1 MCTNVG
7 FYMVVYSFLIVLFQ
21 IRLIR
26 TEELPREKLWFLYFV
41 GGCVILECIFTDV
54 ALYN

>member
-1 MCTNVG
+1 MLGLCLVG
-7 FYMVVYSFLIVLFQ
+7 FVAIEIILIRF
-21 IRLIR
+21 IR